1 LQIKAVEKV
10 GGVMAV
16 KKTIV
21 SDEVLNIIKSKIE
34 NIQFGSVVV
43 TVQDG
48 RVIQLETSE
57 KTRLNR

>member
-1 LQIKAVEKV
+1 
-10 GGVMAV
+10 MAV